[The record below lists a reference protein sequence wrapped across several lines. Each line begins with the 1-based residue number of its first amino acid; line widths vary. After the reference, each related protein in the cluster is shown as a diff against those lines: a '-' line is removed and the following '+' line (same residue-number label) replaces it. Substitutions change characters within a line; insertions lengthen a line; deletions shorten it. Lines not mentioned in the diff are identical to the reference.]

1 MEKWVA
7 AAAIAAGMA
16 LAVPFWT
23 SRFVPLLDLPQ
34 HLALVTV
41 IHNHHEPQWGFDRF
55 FEVQWGELTPY
66 WMTYLAMHLL
76 AYLMPVETA
85 ARVYLSLYALAF
97 PWAGISVCRA
107 FGRHAWLGLLAAPL
121 ALNTNLYYGFVN
133 YCAGTALL
141 LFAVAALEGQIRAPR
156 RGRGVC
162 LAILTG
168 ALFFAHVQA
177 LVLFLSFAILLA
189 ATHPTALRA
198 RGAALLPLAPA
209 VGGLL
214 LPWAYLTFVN
224 PQGPERQFASIHGNA
239 DAKYEGFVANLLG
252 LKAALAGAFQDGSD
266 GYVLMGWAAM
276 VVAALV
282 LGRRSSE
289 EGSGGGP
296 FRPASLVLLALL
308 AYFVTPM
315 SIKGQWNISPRF
327 ALPAAL
333 FVIPAI
339 RGGGLRGRPWSA
351 AALVLTFASASNAAW
366 HHRSFDREVG
376 PLEDAL
382 AAIPPGRRVLALI
395 YDQKG
400 RVLEKWP
407 YLHFGQYVMVRR
419 GGAVAASFAAS
430 APMPV
435 RYRDVASFPH
445 PGVWTPYAFDPEIH
459 GSHYDFVLVRRAAEP
474 PPAPLAIDETPR
486 LQRIRE
492 AGPWAVYRRV
502 TATAVES
509 RSEASPP

>member
-1 MEKWVA
+1 
-7 AAAIAAGMA
+7 
-16 LAVPFWT
+16 
-23 SRFVPLLDLPQ
+23 
-34 HLALVTV
+34 
-41 IHNHHEPQWGFDRF
+41 
-55 FEVQWGELTPY
+55 
-66 WMTYLAMHLL
+66 MHLL

-85 ARVYLSLYALAF
+85 ARVYLSFYALAF

-107 FGRHAWLGLLAAPL
+107 FGRPAWLGLLAAPL

-156 RGRGVC
+156 RGRGVG
-162 LAILTG
+162 LAILTA

-177 LVLFLSFAILLA
+177 LALFLSFAVLLA
-189 ATHPTALRA
+189 ATDRTALRA
-198 RGAALLPLAPA
+198 RGTALLPLAPA
-209 VGGLL
+209 IFGLL
-214 LPWAYLTFVN
+214 LPWAYLTFFN

-239 DAKYEGFVANLLG
+239 DAKYEGFVANLLE

-266 GYVLMGWAAM
+266 GYLLVGWAAM
-276 VVAALV
+276 VVAALF
-282 LGRRSSE
+282 LGRSSSDGPRTGAGGPWKE
-289 EGSGGGP
+289 RTAGGP
-296 FRPASLVLLALL
+296 FRPASLALLALV

-333 FVIPAI
+333 LAIPAI
-339 RGGGLRGRPWSA
+339 RGGGLRGLRWSA
-351 AALVLTFASASNAAW
+351 AALALTFACASNAAW
-366 HHRSFDREVG
+366 HHRSFDREAG

-407 YLHFGQYVMVRR
+407 YLHFGQYAMVRR

-445 PGVWTPYAFDPEIH
+445 PGVWTPYAFDPEVH
-459 GSHYDFVLVRRAAEP
+459 GSHYDFVLVRRPDAPATLVRQWAAPE
-474 PPAPLAIDETPR
+474 ALAIDEAAT

-502 TATAVES
+502 TATRVES
-509 RSEASPP
+509 RSEASRP